1 MTKPKDRWYHYYD
14 GCRVSAARVV
24 KALRILADSVE
35 TSGIKRFSVHL
46 TVAEPA
52 PISRKHKSSGERK

>member
-14 GCRVSAARVV
+14 GFRIPAARVV
-24 KALRILADSVE
+24 KALRHLADAVE

-46 TVAEPA
+46 TVAEPV
-52 PISRKHKSSGERK
+52 PDTRKASSTRGGK